1 MSHPLKLQHC
11 RVATYME
18 IVVAIHHE
26 ACLPVGP
33 TRRILVLQHGF
44 ALGAVASLD
53 SRVPVGLSTPRGHLE
68 TGAQPA
74 PGSTQFGSPRLPAHL
89 DNRHPP
95 GMTASYEYDESG
107 QSNFFL
113 FTFLLLVLIPWT
125 ISSISKLSSETA
137 KPPCAE
143 WNAKD
148 EQVKKAKQRAPPI
161 GLSHVFLALGWALL
175 AYVAY
180 RASFVKASSG
190 TYDPFVILGISP
202 GSDEK
207 SIKRHFKRL
216 SLKFHPD
223 KLKLKANQTLEEINE
238 HFVNL
243 TKAYKALTDDTIRE
257 NYELYGHPDGKRE
270 TAMGIALPKW
280 IVETRNHGYVV
291 GLYGIVF
298 GLMLPYLVG
307 KWWHGS
313 RKYTKD
319 QVLAESA
326 SRYFLNLT
334 EETKFANAVEVL
346 SSSLEFKALE
356 SKYSRVFESNKS
368 YKKLEDQVTT
378 TLFNSTGEKLEGRL
392 YNNNNEKFVKRTAVL
407 IYAHLFRIPI
417 SDVAVL
423 KAKHDVVN
431 YARHLTSGMQSITLG
446 YNWLSTYLVV
456 VTLQQHLVQAMH
468 PALSPLVQLPHISV
482 KTAEKLAKNGDIKAP
497 EQYASI
503 SEQQKDSMFPELK
516 GQDYIKKHI
525 QAISEH
531 WPKLELVSSEFKV
544 VGEKTVT
551 PGCVIHFTMKIKIKS
566 PKSPTMVNG
575 NEKSLAQESEQA
587 AEQDLK
593 GEELEIDELLG
604 RKKAGADGEEKCPVV
619 HAPHVTKDTKPCYY
633 WLVGDHKLNRIFVQ
647 PVKFTDVGYT
657 KTRVLKASFQAPH
670 SPGLYTFQ
678 AYVKSDSYVGT
689 DVQASM
695 QLRVEDKEATEDANA
710 EDDISEPDEDT
721 LAGQMAAMRGKPT
734 KQQKYDDDSDDTSGT
749 ESSDDDSSSDSDSD

>member
-1 MSHPLKLQHC
+1 
-11 RVATYME
+11 
-18 IVVAIHHE
+18 
-26 ACLPVGP
+26 
-33 TRRILVLQHGF
+33 
-44 ALGAVASLD
+44 
-53 SRVPVGLSTPRGHLE
+53 
-68 TGAQPA
+68 
-74 PGSTQFGSPRLPAHL
+74 
-89 DNRHPP
+89 
-95 GMTASYEYDESG
+95 
-107 QSNFFL
+107 
-113 FTFLLLVLIPWT
+113 
-125 ISSISKLSSETA
+125 
-137 KPPCAE
+137 
-143 WNAKD
+143 
-148 EQVKKAKQRAPPI
+148 
-161 GLSHVFLALGWALL
+161 
-175 AYVAY
+175 
-180 RASFVKASSG
+180 
-190 TYDPFVILGISP
+190 
-202 GSDEK
+202 
-207 SIKRHFKRL
+207 
-216 SLKFHPD
+216 
-223 KLKLKANQTLEEINE
+223 
-238 HFVNL
+238 
-243 TKAYKALTDDTIRE
+243 
-257 NYELYGHPDGKRE
+257 
-270 TAMGIALPKW
+270 MGIALPKW

>member
-1 MSHPLKLQHC
+1 
-11 RVATYME
+11 
-18 IVVAIHHE
+18 
-26 ACLPVGP
+26 
-33 TRRILVLQHGF
+33 
-44 ALGAVASLD
+44 
-53 SRVPVGLSTPRGHLE
+53 
-68 TGAQPA
+68 
-74 PGSTQFGSPRLPAHL
+74 
-89 DNRHPP
+89 
-95 GMTASYEYDESG
+95 MTASYEYDESG
-107 QSNFFL
+107 QSNFFV
-113 FTFLLLVLIPWT
+113 FTFLLLILIPWT
-125 ISSISKLSSETA
+125 ISSLSKLSSTTA
-137 KPPCAE
+137 KPPCPE
-143 WNAKD
+143 WNSKD
-148 EQVKKAKQRAPPI
+148 EQVKKAKQKASPI
-161 GLSHVFLALGWALL
+161 SLSHVCLALGWALL

-190 TYDPFVILGISP
+190 TYDPFTILGLNP

-223 KLKLKANQTLEEINE
+223 KLKLQVNQTMEEVNE

-243 TKAYKALTDDTIRE
+243 TKAYKALTDETIRE
-257 NYELYGHPDGKRE
+257 NYEMYGHPDGKRE

-291 GLYGIVF
+291 GLYGLVF

-319 QVLAESA
+319 QVLNESA

-346 SSSLEFKALE
+346 CSSLEFKALE
-356 SKYSRVFESNKS
+356 SKHIRVFESNKS

-392 YNNNNEKFVKRTAVL
+392 YNNSSEKFVKRTAVL
-407 IYAHLFRIPI
+407 VYAHMFRIPI
-417 SDVAVL
+417 SDVAIL
-423 KAKHDVVN
+423 NAKHDVIN
-431 YARHLTSGMQSITLG
+431 YGRHLTNGMQSITLG
-446 YNWLSTYLVV
+446 YNWLSTYLVIIK
-456 VTLQQHLVQAMH
+456 LQQHLVQAMH
-468 PALSPLVQLPHISV
+468 PALSPLVQLPHVSV
-482 KTAEKLAKNGDIKAP
+482 KTAEKLAKNNEIGSP
-497 EQYASI
+497 EQFSML
-503 SEQQKDSMFPELK
+503 SEQQKDTLFPELK
-516 GQDYIKKHI
+516 GQDHIKKQI
-525 QAISEH
+525 QSISEH

-551 PGCVIHFTMKIKIKS
+551 PGCVIHFTMKIRIKNPKSSATGKENGKS
-566 PKSPTMVNG
+566 P
-575 NEKSLAQESEQA
+575 AQEPEQTT
-587 AEQDLK
+587 EQDLK
-593 GEELEIDELLG
+593 GEEMEIDELLG
-604 RKKAGADGEEKCPVV
+604 RKKAGADGEEKCPIV
-619 HAPHVTKDTKPCYY
+619 HAPHVTKDTKPSYY

-657 KTRVLKASFQAPH
+657 KTRVLKTTFQAPH

-678 AYVKSDSYVGT
+678 AYVKSDSYVDT

-695 QLRVEDKEATEDANA
+695 QLRVEDKEAAEDANA

-734 KQQKYDDDSDDTSGT
+734 KKQKTDDDSDDTSGT
-749 ESSDDDSSSDSDSD
+749 ESSDDDSSSDSDSDSD

>member
-1 MSHPLKLQHC
+1 M
-11 RVATYME
+11 A
-18 IVVAIHHE
+18 
-26 ACLPVGP
+26 
-33 TRRILVLQHGF
+33 
-44 ALGAVASLD
+44 
-53 SRVPVGLSTPRGHLE
+53 
-68 TGAQPA
+68 
-74 PGSTQFGSPRLPAHL
+74 
-89 DNRHPP
+89 
-95 GMTASYEYDESG
+95 ASYEYDESG
-107 QSNFFL
+107 QSNFFV
-113 FTFLLLVLIPWT
+113 FTFLLLILIPWT
-125 ISSISKLSSETA
+125 ISSLSKLSSNTA

-143 WNAKD
+143 WNSKD
-148 EQVKKAKQRAPPI
+148 EQVKKAKQKAPPI
-161 GLSHVFLALGWALL
+161 VMSHVFLAIGWALL
-175 AYVAY
+175 AYIAY

-190 TYDPFVILGISP
+190 TYDPFTILGINP

-243 TKAYKALTDDTIRE
+243 TKAYKALTDDTIRQ
-257 NYELYGHPDGKRE
+257 NYEMYGHPDGKRE

-291 GLYGIVF
+291 GLYGLVF

-319 QVLAESA
+319 QVLTESA

-334 EETKFANAVEVL
+334 EETKFAKAVEVL
-346 SSSLEFKALE
+346 CSSLEFKALE
-356 SKYSRVFESNKS
+356 SKHSRVFESNKA
-368 YKKLEDQVTT
+368 YKRLEDQVTT
-378 TLFNSTGEKLEGRL
+378 TLFNSTGEKLEGSL
-392 YNNNNEKFVKRTAVL
+392 YNNNSEKFVKRTAILV
-407 IYAHLFRIPI
+407 YAHLFRISI

-423 KAKHDVVN
+423 KVKHEVIN
-431 YARHLTSGMQSITLG
+431 YARHLTNGMQSVTLG
-446 YNWLSTYLVV
+446 YNWLSTFLVI

-482 KTAEKLAKNGDIKAP
+482 KTAEKLAKSGEIKSP
-497 EQYASI
+497 EHFATL
-503 SEQQKDSMFPELK
+503 SEQQKTSMFPELK
-516 GQDYIKKHI
+516 GQDHIQKHI
-525 QAISEH
+525 QSISEH

-544 VGEKTVT
+544 VGEKIVT
-551 PGCVIHFTMKIKIKS
+551 PGCVIHFTMKVRIKNAKRLA
-566 PKSPTMVNG
+566 TAQE
-575 NEKSLAQESEQA
+575 NEKSPASASASGQA
-587 AEQDLK
+587 TEQDLK

-619 HAPHVTKDTKPCYY
+619 HAPHATKDTKPCYY

-647 PVKFTDVGYT
+647 PIKFTDVGYT
-657 KTRVLKASFQAPH
+657 KTRVLKTSFQAPH

-678 AYVKSDSYVGT
+678 AYVKSDSYVDT

-695 QLRVEDKEATEDANA
+695 QLRVEEKEAAEDANA

-734 KQQKYDDDSDDTSGT
+734 KQQKDSDDSDDTSGT
-749 ESSDDDSSSDSDSD
+749 ESSDDDSSDSDSDSD